1 MEEKKL
7 SYEELEKVARQLSE
21 QNSILMNQLEQRNTM
36 MMFKRIDYL
45 FDVLKNNALFDYE
58 FIAKCV
64 AEIEEV
70 LSKDEPEK
78 KEEDAKTE

>member
-21 QNSILMNQLEQRNTM
+21 QNSMLMNQLEQRNTM

-45 FDVLKNNALFDYE
+45 FDVLKNNALFEYD

-64 AEIEEV
+64 AEIVEV
-70 LSKDEPEK
+70 LSKDEPEN
-78 KEEDAKTE
+78 KEEDAKAE